1 VPRRGTELAR
11 LWSSRLLV
19 VTGKGGVGKSTLTA
33 ALGRS
38 LAARGRRVLLL
49 ETDPREHLHRLLG
62 TAPSGGERI
71 AAGERLSH
79 LNLRPRLV
87 LEDLVRERVPV
98 PLLARAALSSPV
110 FDHFVEGAPGLKEMA
125 ILGYA
130 YRATE
135 TSGDEHAV
143 DVVVLDAPA
152 TGHGA
157 SMLAAPL
164 LTAGVLPRGPIGE
177 LAREL
182 ADFVADRE
190 RCAVVVATLA
200 EEMPVQEALELI
212 DLLGDRIGRRPEL
225 VVVNALYPP
234 LPSPPP
240 SAPVAGGAIELWRRR
255 RELNERELARLTAR
269 WRGPLATLP
278 LLPIDS
284 GPALVEALSARL
296 GAALNPRGKRA

>member
-1 VPRRGTELAR
+1 MPRRGTLAR

-19 VTGKGGVGKSTLTA
+19 VTGKGGVGKSTLA
-33 ALGRS
+33 VALGRL

-49 ETDPREHLHRLLG
+49 ETDPREHLHRFLG
-62 TAPSGGERI
+62 TAPSGGERVT
-71 AAGERLSH
+71 AGEGLSH

-135 TSGDEHAV
+135 DRGEHAV

-157 SMLAAPL
+157 SMLAAPEL
-164 LTAGVLPRGPIGE
+164 VAGVLPGGPIGD

-182 ADFVADRE
+182 ADFVSDPK
-190 RCAVVVATLA
+190 RCAVVVATVA
-200 EEMPVQEALELI
+200 EEMPIQEALELI
-212 DLLGDRIGRRPEL
+212 AMLGDRVGPLPEL
-225 VVVNALYPP
+225 VAVNALYPS
-234 LPSPPP
+234 LPASPPR
-240 SAPVAGGAIELWRRR
+240 SAAAGKAFDLWRHR
-255 RELNERELARLTAR
+255 RELNERELERLTTK
-269 WRGPLATLP
+269 WTGPLITLP
-278 LLPIDS
+278 LLPIDN
-284 GPALVEALSARL
+284 GPDLV
-296 GAALNPRGKRA
+296 AALCARMDAELGRIERRT